1 MAICI
6 DLSPK
11 NVTSRPLF
19 STLIQ
24 RCCYV
29 STFCAV
35 LAIGSLASAEVQSN
49 SVRSVAAASS
59 VRGLTG
65 SGTRGL
71 TGSGARG
78 LTGSGSRGLTGSG
91 SRGLTG
97 SGSRGLTGSGSRGLT
112 SSGSRGLTGSG
123 SRGLTGSGSRG
134 LTGSG
139 SRGLT
144 GSGSR
149 SFAPGF
155 AVAAIGPVESLEVLG
170 ESATV
175 TVLGQQFVSSA
186 AAAES
191 LAVGDYILAAVESG
205 GETVVYSLGEA
216 YVPGASMVG
225 VRGPIV
231 SADHALATVVVG
243 AASIDYSAQL
253 SADPTLAPAEGTLI
267 EAMGIQPLAQGRII
281 VGLQSGDALAVQ
293 TSVDV
298 SSLSQQGAPSG
309 GLAGSDRQ

>member
-71 TGSGARG
+71 TGSGA
-78 LTGSGSRGLTGSG
+78 
-91 SRGLTG
+91 
-97 SGSRGLTGSGSRGLT
+97 
-112 SSGSRGLTGSG
+112 
-123 SRGLTGSGSRG
+123 RGLTGSGSRG